1 MLNTLKNLIILN
13 IINNQYN
20 NPQEMQNQNSF
31 EQQLNYYKNQNDPSQ
46 RVSYNLPQNSYQSL
60 NQNLREQYI
69 QTPSNINNYN
79 IIRQQ
84 TPNQRP
90 FTPQNEMRVN
100 NNNIPPQYPP
110 QSYLRYKD
118 YIKDKES
125 REEKLELQEYLEQR
139 RLEKAMDEEEK
150 RKKNEYK
157 IPIPNTPQNI
167 KSNFHMT
174 QNNFEQNYQEN
185 NNPQYYQN
193 NQINIPYQQQNYN
206 NHYDE
211 NNNLNYNNYNMNKN
225 NINQNNTYNNFNP
238 KTDQRE
244 EDRRECLINKNKNT
258 ATYSYLTHNMNQNL
272 PKKTFREMTDEEKIQ
287 FAEQ

>member
-139 RLEKAMDEEEK
+139 RLEKALDEEEK

-193 NQINIPYQQQNYN
+193 NQINIPYLQQNYN
-206 NHYDE
+206 NQYE

-225 NINQNNTYNNFNP
+225 NINKNNTFNNFNP
-238 KTDQRE
+238 
-244 EDRRECLINKNKNT
+244 
-258 ATYSYLTHNMNQNL
+258 
-272 PKKTFREMTDEEKIQ
+272 
-287 FAEQ
+287 